1 MRGPSPFFNS
11 LKILPAI
18 AGLVFL
24 GACAS
29 IGSPQGGPR
38 DEQPP
43 VFVSANPAPGA
54 LNVSTAPH
62 RLNVYFNENIE
73 LEDAFNKVV
82 MSPPSKTAPTVR
94 ANGHRMTIDLRDSL
108 LDSTTYTIDFGD
120 AIKDLNEGNVLDGF
134 ALDFSTGTTIDS
146 LRISGMVL
154 DARSLEPQQ
163 GIIVG
168 VHSVLDDSALTTLPL
183 ERVARTNQWGQ
194 FTVRGLAPGHY
205 RVFAINDLNRDY
217 RYDRSEDMA
226 FYDAIVSPTVNAI
239 SVSDTLYSAAGED
252 SLVTRSGLE
261 YLPAD
266 VLLMS
271 FNEGYA
277 VQHIKDS
284 KRQERHLAELFMGT
298 RADSL
303 PHVTLVDGVAEES
316 GLRGTSW
323 ERWALMAPN
332 PSCDSL
338 TFWLKDSTVIMADS
352 LRLAVSYR
360 RPDSTEQLAWH
371 TDTLRFYYRAPRRSK
386 KEIEADTLPPRM
398 DVLSL
403 RPVGGSS
410 QELNRPFRFELN
422 EPAASIDSAGLRL
435 EMMQDTLWIP
445 VAWGPQVHPDSVKSL
460 LRSAMDIKW
469 EPGTKYR
476 LVADSAAIHSIYGHY
491 NNAQTLEFTSKK
503 PDDYSSLVMRIEGLD
518 GRPAVVELLSSQDEP
533 VYRSLI
539 APGSNEARLDYLAPG
554 TYYLRLFIDTRTNG
568 RWDSGDYA
576 RGIQPEETF
585 YYPSKIELKKNWDI
599 DQSWD
604 LYALAAD
611 MQKPLAIKKNKPK
624 LRRGQKGY
632 GQDNGDGFDSN
643 YEEDEEYNPFGGS
656 NSGRRGSGNRT
667 STRRTGG
674 LRQDNNQMLRNGR

>member
-1 MRGPSPFFNS
+1 MRIRDYINT
-11 LKILPAI
+11 LKLLPAV
-18 AGLVFL
+18 AGLLFL

-29 IGSPQGGPR
+29 IGNPQGGPR
-38 DEQPP
+38 DELPP
-43 VFVSANPAPGA
+43 VFVSSNPAPGA
-54 LNVSTAPH
+54 RGVSTAPH
-62 RLNVYFNENIE
+62 RLNVIFNENIE

-82 MSPPSKTAPTVR
+82 MSPPSKTPPTVR
-94 ANGHRMTIDLRDSL
+94 ANGRRMTIDLRDSL

-134 ALDFSTGTTIDS
+134 ALDFSTGPTIDS

-154 DARSLEPQQ
+154 DSRTLEPQQ

-194 FTVRGLAPGHY
+194 FTVRGLAPGQY

-226 FYDAIVSPTVNAI
+226 FYDAIVSPTVASI
-239 SVSDTLYSAAGED
+239 SVSDTLYASTGED
-252 SLVTRSGLE
+252 SIVSRPGLE

-277 VQHIKDS
+277 VQHVKDS
-284 KRQERHLAELFMGT
+284 KRPDRHLAELFMGT

-332 PSCDSL
+332 PDRDSL
-338 TFWLKDSTVIMADS
+338 TFWLKDSTVITADS

-371 TDTLRFYYRAPRRSK
+371 TDTLRFFYRAPRRSK

-403 RPVGGSS
+403 RPAGGSS
-410 QELNRPFRFELN
+410 QELNRPFLFDLSEL
-422 EPAASIDSAGLRL
+422 PASIDSAGVRL

-445 VAWGPQVHPDSVKSL
+445 VAWGPLARPDSIKSL
-460 LRSAMDIKW
+460 LRRSMDMKW

-476 LVADSAAIHSIYGHY
+476 LVADSAAIRSIYGHY
-491 NNAQTLEFTSKK
+491 NPAQTIEFTTKV
-503 PDDYSSLVMRIEGLD
+503 PDDYSSLVMRIQGLD
-518 GRPAVVELLSSQDEP
+518 GRAAVVELLNSQDEP
-533 VYRSLI
+533 VYRSTV
-539 APGSNEARLDYLAPG
+539 AAGAAEAHLDFLAPG
-554 TYYLRLFIDTRTNG
+554 TYYARLFLDANSNG
-568 RWDSGDYA
+568 RWDSGNYA
-576 RGIQPEETF
+576 RGLQPEETF

-604 LYALAAD
+604 IYALEAD
-611 MQKPLAIKKNKPK
+611 VQKPFAIKKNKPK
-624 LRRGQKGY
+624 LKRGQKGY
-632 GQDNGDGFDSN
+632 GQEGDGFDSN
-643 YEEDEEYNPFGGS
+643 YEEDEEYNPFGG
-656 NSGRRGSGNRT
+656 NSGRRGS
-667 STRRTGG
+667 SSSSRRNTGG
-674 LRQDNNQMLRNGR
+674 LRQNNTNAMLRNGR